1 NLDRTVALKIL
12 PAEVS
17 KDPDRLR
24 RFVQEARAASALH
37 HPNVAHIYEI
47 GEAEGIH
54 FIAMEH
60 VEGETLN
67 IHMKDKPLPV
77 EEFLRVAIQV
87 AEALEEAHSRGVVHR
102 DVKPANIM
110 IDPKGHVKVV
120 DFGLAKVNP
129 RSTPEAITSRIYD
142 DPATRTG
149 VIIGTIHY
157 LSPE

>member
-1 NLDRTVALKIL
+1 MIGKKLGHYQITDVLGTGGMGEVYLALDENLDRTVALKIL

-47 GEAEGIH
+47 GEADGIH

-67 IHMKDKPLPV
+67 NHMKDKPFRSKNFCVFRFKLQKLLKKLIP
-77 EEFLRVAIQV
+77 
-87 AEALEEAHSRGVVHR
+87 AELYIV
-102 DVKPANIM
+102 M
-110 IDPKGHVKVV
+110 
-120 DFGLAKVNP
+120 
-129 RSTPEAITSRIYD
+129 
-142 DPATRTG
+142 
-149 VIIGTIHY
+149 
-157 LSPE
+157 